1 MVLIPSTE
9 APKLL
14 KAVKRTR
21 IPEEIVGQIYQLIRD
36 GELNPGDR
44 LPPEREL
51 AQILGV
57 SRASVREAMRL
68 LDMKGLIVVR
78 PGAGTFITEDAIE
91 AIVQAFSSLLEGNNA
106 AGDVFEMRLLLEPH
120 VVSLA
125 AERATEGDVTEMERI
140 LNAQEGEIDD
150 GGTGVE
156 HDAQFHFAI
165 SEATKNVA
173 LITVTHAISD
183 ILSQSREDELL
194 SPERSRL
201 SLQSHRQILSAIE
214 RKDPTE
220 AEAAMHR
227 HIADIDK
234 EVHDLSPKGRW
245 STAVATD

>member
-1 MVLIPSTE
+1 MLIPATE

-51 AQILGV
+51 AQMLSV

-120 VVSLA
+120 VVALA
-125 AERATEGDVTEMERI
+125 AERATEGDVTAMERI
-140 LNAQEGEIDD
+140 LIAQEGEIDD

-156 HDAQFHFAI
+156 HDARFHFAI
-165 SEATKNVA
+165 AEATKNVA

-214 RKDPTE
+214 RRDPTE

-245 STAVATD
+245 SAAVGTD